1 MAGITGLGSGMNID
15 TMVKTLVGADSAP
28 KEAQLNRLETANTTK
43 ITALGTLRGSLTS
56 FQTALKDLNDPKLFE
71 NRSGKSSNT
80 DLLTVTASKTAQAGT
95 FAVKVEQLATG
106 SKVATA
112 VLDKEFKTAAAGQ
125 LTVKIGAEDDEG
137 TKVDIPEG
145 ATLNQVRD
153 AINAAMKDKG
163 VTANL
168 LTDPS
173 NGNTRL
179 VLSSTNTGAGK
190 DVTIDGGEDNP
201 LNIESGSVVG
211 DSSGVL
217 EASQNAKFTVD
228 GLALES
234 ASNKVEGAIPDVTLN
249 LVAVDKDKT
258 TTVTVAQ
265 DVSGVSANVKKFIE
279 AYNALIKTTGS
290 LTKVTKVG
298 EDGKPLTG
306 GLVGDSSVRNILS
319 GLQNELISPASGN
332 VRLLSQLG
340 ITTKQDGTLEINDDK
355 LKTALEENFDAVGK
369 FFTGDEGLM
378 TRLSA
383 RVDGF
388 NQTGGV
394 LAQRVS
400 GLEASNA
407 DVKSQREA
415 LALRVKSMTDRLY
428 SQFNA
433 MDSMVAQ
440 LNGTSNSLASAL
452 SNLPGVVKKSK

>member
-56 FQTALKDLNDPKLFE
+56 FQTALKDLNNPKLFE

-95 FAVKVEQLATG
+95 FAVKVEQLAAG

-112 VLDKEFKTAAAGQ
+112 VLDSEFKTASAGQ
-125 LTVKIGAEDDEG
+125 LTVKIGADDEG
-137 TKVDIPEG
+137 TTIDIAEG

-153 AINAAMKDKG
+153 AINTAMKDKG

-179 VLSSTNTGAGK
+179 VLSSSNTGAGK
-190 DVTIDGGEDNP
+190 DVTIEGGVDNP
-201 LNIESGSVVG
+201 LNIGSGAVVG
-211 DSSGVL
+211 SGSGVL
-217 EASQNAKFTVD
+217 ESSKNAKFTVD

-234 ASNKVEGAIPDVTLN
+234 ATNKVEGAIPDVTLN
-249 LVAVDKDKT
+249 LVATDKDKT
-258 TTVTVAQ
+258 STVTVAQ
-265 DVSGVSANVKKFIE
+265 DVSGVTANIKKFVD
-279 AYNALIKTTGS
+279 AYNALIKTTTS

-319 GLQNELISPASGN
+319 GLQNELISAGSGD

-340 ITTKQDGTLEINDDK
+340 ITTKQDGTLEINDDN
-355 LKTALEENFDAVGK
+355 LKAALDENFDAVGK

-383 RVDGF
+383 RVEGF
-388 NQTGGV
+388 NQTGGI

-407 DVKSQREA
+407 DVKSQRES

-440 LNGTSNSLASAL
+440 LNGTSNSLTSAL
-452 SNLPGVVKKSK
+452 SNLPGVVSKGK

>member
-56 FQTALKDLNDPKLFE
+56 FQTALKDLNDSKLFE

-95 FAVKVEQLATG
+95 FAVKVEQLAAG

-112 VLDKEFKTAAAGQ
+112 VLDSEFKTAAAGQ
-125 LTVKIGAEDDEG
+125 LTVKIGADDEG
-137 TKVDIPEG
+137 TTIDIAEG

-153 AINAAMKDKG
+153 AINTAMKEKG

-173 NGNTRL
+173 SGNTRL
-179 VLSSTNTGAGK
+179 VLSSSNTGAGK
-190 DVTIDGGEDNP
+190 DVTIEGGAGNP
-201 LNIESGSVVG
+201 LNIGSGAVVG
-211 DSSGVL
+211 SAGGVL
-217 EASQNAKFTVD
+217 ESSKNAKFTVD

-234 ASNKVEGAIPDVTLN
+234 ATNKVEGAIPDVTLN
-249 LVAVDKDKT
+249 LVATDKDKT
-258 TTVTVAQ
+258 STVTVSQ
-265 DVSGVSANVKKFIE
+265 DVSGVTANIKKFVE
-279 AYNALIKTTGS
+279 AYNSLIKTTSS
-290 LTKVTKVG
+290 LTKVTRVG
-298 EDGKPLTG
+298 EEGKPLTG

-319 GLQNELISPASGN
+319 GLQSELISPGGGD

-340 ITTKQDGTLEINDDK
+340 ITTKQDGTLEISDDK
-355 LKTALEENFDAVGK
+355 LKAALEENFDAVGK

-378 TRLSA
+378 TRLGA
-383 RVDGF
+383 RVEGF
-388 NQTGGV
+388 NQTGGI